1 MLYPIKFYPIYKSKV
16 WGGNK
21 IKALKNE
28 NNIPDKCGESWELSG
43 VEGDVS
49 VVKNGFLKDNTI
61 EEIIEVYMG
70 DMVGDKI
77 FEKFAYEFPILLKI
91 IEANENSSIQ
101 VHPDDATAEQRHNA
115 RGKSEAWYIL
125 ETLHNAK
132 LISGFNKNSNFAEMS
147 DLIKLKNL
155 ETILN
160 QPLTKPSEVYY
171 IPSRRV
177 HSLGK
182 GNLIV
187 EIQQTSDVTYRIYD
201 YDRTDREL
209 HLDLASDVI
218 DYKKTEKLTEDYS
231 RNLDKSNEIIKNSNF
246 TINYL
251 PVMNSL
257 EKDYFNIDS
266 FIIYY
271 CIKGELII
279 KYNNKTETLK
289 TGETVLIPAALKN
302 IVLIPKTYTE
312 MLEIYLEL

>member
-91 IEANENSSIQ
+91 IEANENLSIQ

-171 IPSRRV
+171 IPSKRV

-231 RNLDKSNEIIKNSNF
+231 RNPDKSNKILKNSNF

>member
-16 WGGNK
+16 WGGDK
-21 IKALKNE
+21 IRAIKDDND
-28 NNIPDKCGESWELSG
+28 IPEKCGESWEISG
-43 VEGDVS
+43 VQGDVS
-49 VVKNGFLKDNTI
+49 LVKNGFLKDNTL

-70 DMVGDKI
+70 DIVGDKI

-91 IEANENSSIQ
+91 IEANENLSIQ
-101 VHPDDATAEQRHNA
+101 VHPDDKTAEQKHHA

-125 ETLHNAK
+125 EAENNAK
-132 LISGFNKNSNFAEMS
+132 LISGLNTNSNFAEIS
-147 DLIKLKNL
+147 DLIKTKKL

-160 QPLTKPSEVYY
+160 QPQTKASEVYY
-171 IPSRRV
+171 IPAGRI

-187 EIQQTSDVTYRIYD
+187 EIQQTSDVTYRLYD
-201 YDRTDREL
+201 YGRTDREL

-218 DYKKTEKLTEDYS
+218 DYKKTKTLTENYS
-231 RNLDKSNEIIKNSNF
+231 RNPDTSNKILKNSNF

-257 EKDYFNIDS
+257 AKDYYNIDS

-271 CIKGELII
+271 CLQGELII
-279 KYNNKTETLK
+279 KYNNKTETLQ

-312 MLEIYLEL
+312 TLEIYLEL

>member
-91 IEANENSSIQ
+91 IEANENLSIQ

>member
-91 IEANENSSIQ
+91 IEANENLSIQ

-171 IPSRRV
+171 IPSGRV

>member
-1 MLYPIKFYPIYKSKV
+1 MLYPIKFYPVYKEKV
-16 WGGNK
+16 WGGDK

-28 NNIPDKCGESWELSG
+28 KDIPAKCGESWEISG
-43 VEGDVS
+43 VQGDVS

-91 IEANENSSIQ
+91 IEANENLSIQ

-125 ETLHNAK
+125 ETLDNAK
-132 LISGFNKNSNFAEMS
+132 LISGFNKSSNFAEMS
-147 DLIKLKNL
+147 DLIKSKKL
-155 ETILN
+155 EAILN

-171 IPSRRV
+171 IPSGRV

-218 DYKKTEKLTEDYS
+218 DYKKTTKLTEEYS
-231 RNLDKSNEIIKNSNF
+231 RNPDKSNKIIKNSNF

-279 KYNNKTETLK
+279 KCNNKTESLK

>member
-91 IEANENSSIQ
+91 IEANENLSIQ

-171 IPSRRV
+171 IPSGRV

-231 RNLDKSNEIIKNSNF
+231 RNPDKSNKILKNSNF